1 MSRPSYSSGQR
12 APGHRRNRSRTSSDP
27 GQPYVSPPFKTAW
40 PAPARR
46 TTEPMNVPNQTPSR
60 NSSVER
66 LGDPFVPSPG
76 SLLAQMDG
84 RSPMNPSSPIS
95 PGPISPSHHRS
106 SSRQSNLSQAPL
118 IRDVPQPP
126 RTALNTPPVI
136 PTPHIGPSYA
146 PSFPTPQPYSPP
158 FTSAY
163 QQPYF
168 HGTEH
173 QGSSHSVRQG
183 ANQGV
188 NAAQNTRPGAHA
200 GTQNGQH
207 GMQQNS
213 FHHSHSGSHNSARPR
228 SRSHSRP
235 PSAASH
241 RYASNI
247 TQPVYGHGSSA
258 TPNASRTSLNATP
271 AKNQLATAAFSHQ
284 NVSPP
289 DMPSPSN
296 RPSLDPGSSSSRSRP
311 YGRKVPAA
319 QQGPASRKQEAHPSP
334 PPPISAEK
342 LHYSTQRPPL
352 PNMPAGF
359 APTRYVNML
368 LALDDIPEMFN
379 MMASFFTWILLA
391 GFVLFPGTFTS
402 LQQQQLNGVAAQAL
416 NIVSNIP
423 LFIIAW
429 ICTGIGGTGMI
440 WLWWRWQRN
449 YIWIVNRI
457 FVPGLLNSLAGIISV
472 LSNIYGVQHGAYSTT
487 SESAIIVTVAVAV
500 VCACLILIYQFW
512 LLGNIKKEH
521 NREVGAERAGEHGEG
536 IMGGER
542 K

>member
-1 MSRPSYSSGQR
+1 MSRTTYSSGQR
-12 APGHRRNRSRTSSDP
+12 APGHRRQRSRTSSDP
-27 GQPYVSPPFKTAW
+27 GHPYVAPPFKTAW

-46 TTEPMNVPNQTPSR
+46 TTEPMNAPHRTPSRTPSR

-66 LGDPFVPSPG
+66 VGDPFVPSPG
-76 SLLAQMDG
+76 SLLAQMEG

-106 SSRQSNLSQAPL
+106 SSRQSNLSQVPL

-136 PTPHIGPSYA
+136 PISYA
-146 PSFPTPQPYSPP
+146 PSFPVSQPNSPA
-158 FTSAY
+158 FTSPY

-173 QGSSHSVRQG
+173 QGSSHSVRHG
-183 ANQGV
+183 VNQGV

-200 GTQNGQH
+200 GTQNAYH

-213 FHHSHSGSHNSARPR
+213 FHHSHSGSHHSTHHR

-241 RYASNI
+241 RYASNV
-247 TQPVYGHGSSA
+247 TQPVYGHGSSV
-258 TPNASRTSLNATP
+258 TPNGSRTSLNGTP
-271 AKNQLATAAFSHQ
+271 PKNQLAAAALSHQ

-289 DMPSPSN
+289 DVSSPLN
-296 RPSLDPGSSSSRSRP
+296 RPSLNPGPSSSRSRP
-311 YGRKVPAA
+311 YSRTVPAA
-319 QQGPASRKQEAHPSP
+319 QLAPASRKREAHDDPSP
-334 PPPISAEK
+334 PIPAK
-342 LHYSTQRPPL
+342 QLHHTTQRPPL
-352 PNMPAGF
+352 PNMPAGYTQ
-359 APTRYVNML
+359 TRYVNML
-368 LALDDIPEMFN
+368 LALDDIPQMFHI
-379 MMASFFTWILLA
+379 MASFFTWILLA

-402 LQQQQLNGVAAQAL
+402 LQQQQLNGVEAQLL
-416 NIVSNIP
+416 NVVSNIP
-423 LFIIAW
+423 LYIVAW
-429 ICTGIGGTGMI
+429 LCTGIGGIGMI

-457 FVPGLLNSLAGIISV
+457 FVPGLLNSLAGVISV
-472 LSNIYGVQHGAYSTT
+472 LSNIYGVQHGTYSTT
-487 SESAIIVTVAVAV
+487 GESAIIVTVAVAV
-500 VCACLILIYQFW
+500 VCGCLILLYQFW

-521 NREVGAERAGEHGEG
+521 NREVGVEHAGEHGEG
-536 IMGGER
+536 IMGDR
-542 K
+542 KK

>member
-1 MSRPSYSSGQR
+1 MSQTTYSSGQR

-27 GQPYVSPPFKTAW
+27 GHPYVAPPFKTAW

-46 TTEPMNVPNQTPSR
+46 TTEPMNVPHPGQTPSR

-76 SLLAQMDG
+76 SLLAQMEG
-84 RSPMNPSSPIS
+84 RSPMNSSSPIS
-95 PGPISPSHHRS
+95 PSPISPSHHRS

-126 RTALNTPPVI
+126 RTAFNTPPVI
-136 PTPHIGPSYA
+136 PTPQIAPSYA
-146 PSFPTPQPYSPP
+146 PSFPVPQPNSPP

-183 ANQGV
+183 V
-188 NAAQNTRPGAHA
+188 NGAQNTRPGAH
-200 GTQNGQH
+200 GGIQNAHH

-213 FHHSHSGSHNSARPR
+213 FHHSHNGSHHSTHHR

-271 AKNQLATAAFSHQ
+271 PKNQLANAAFSHQ
-284 NVSPP
+284 NASPP
-289 DMPSPSN
+289 DMSSPSN
-296 RPSLDPGSSSSRSRP
+296 RPSLDPGPSSSRSRP
-311 YGRKVPAA
+311 HSRKVPAA
-319 QQGPASRKQEAHPSP
+319 RQAPASRKQDAYPEP
-334 PPPISAEK
+334 PAPISEK
-342 LHYSTQRPPL
+342 QLQHTTQRPPI
-352 PNMPAGF
+352 PNMPDGYAR
-359 APTRYVNML
+359 TRYVNML
-368 LALDDIPEMFN
+368 LALDDIPQMFN

-402 LQQQQLNGVAAQAL
+402 LQQQQLSGVEGQLL
-416 NIVSNIP
+416 NVVTNIP
-423 LFIIAW
+423 L
-429 ICTGIGGTGMI
+429 
-440 WLWWRWQRN
+440 
-449 YIWIVNRI
+449 
-457 FVPGLLNSLAGIISV
+457 
-472 LSNIYGVQHGAYSTT
+472 
-487 SESAIIVTVAVAV
+487 
-500 VCACLILIYQFW
+500 
-512 LLGNIKKEH
+512 
-521 NREVGAERAGEHGEG
+521 
-536 IMGGER
+536 
-542 K
+542 